1 MLNRLLALDAFLAR
15 DLVRPFQWIAN
26 AFVLLLTMV
35 GLMVG
40 LALMGQSVVIGLFVI
55 LLTVSL
61 GGALF
66 LGVRLA
72 AESVIAIARMHERFV
87 GGGPNDPI
95 PPP

>member
-1 MLNRLLALDAFLAR
+1 MLNRLLALDSFLAR
-15 DLVRPFQWIAN
+15 DLARPFQLVAN

-55 LLTVSL
+55 LLTLAL

-72 AESVIAIARMHERFV
+72 AESAIAVARMHERFV

>member
-40 LALMGQSVVIGLFVI
+40 LAMMGQSFVIGLFVI
-55 LLTVSL
+55 LLTVGL
-61 GGALF
+61 GGTLF

-72 AESVIAIARMHERFV
+72 AETVIAVARMHERFV

>member
-1 MLNRLLALDAFLAR
+1 MLPRLLALDAFLVR
-15 DLVRPFQWIAN
+15 DLVRPFHLVAN

-40 LALMGQSVVIGLFVI
+40 LALMAQSFVIGLFVI
-55 LLTVSL
+55 LLALTL
-61 GGALF
+61 GGAVF

-72 AESVIAIARMHERFV
+72 AESAIAIARMHERFV